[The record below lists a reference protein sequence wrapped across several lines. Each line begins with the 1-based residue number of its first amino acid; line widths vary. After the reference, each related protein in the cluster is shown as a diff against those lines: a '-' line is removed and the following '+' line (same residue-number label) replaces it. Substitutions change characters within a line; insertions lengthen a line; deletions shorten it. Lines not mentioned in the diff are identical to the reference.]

1 MFLDRSGRLALLSSI
16 TGEALCFFEPP
27 GLETHVQ
34 HIGAFTGD
42 VGKYIATAHDSVVLI
57 WSLENE
63 KAMLHARV
71 QSHTSTLRQV
81 RHVVASVQCLAAV
94 GTPLGEGCLIMRLGA
109 AYLQLLR
116 ATPTLM
122 RASRQRQLSLAM
134 LRISSKG

>member
-27 GLETHVQ
+27 GLDTHVQ

-42 VGKYIATAHDSVVLI
+42 VGRYIATAHDSVVLI

-71 QSHTSTLRQV
+71 KCHTSTLRQV
-81 RHVVASVQCLAAV
+81 RHVVASVQCLAVV
-94 GTPLGEGCLIMRLGA
+94 GAPLVKIAASCAL
-109 AYLQLLR
+109 AYL
-116 ATPTLM
+116 M
-122 RASRQRQLSLAM
+122 HSFCM
-134 LRISSKG
+134 LRRCGWDIRGNFP